1 MNINLKQW
9 IKIPGFL
16 CLGGLLLLSTSCT
29 ERIPEH
35 PLNPAS
41 DEYVGDEEAVKDSDG
56 DGIADV
62 VEDTYVSSSAVDPGT
77 SSSGTSNPGSSSETS
92 NPGSSSTDGTSSG
105 GSSGNNSSSGAN
117 PSSSS
122 SGLIPK
128 YTLTVSG
135 GVIASTGNTS
145 GEFSVG
151 MPVSIKGNT
160 LPIGTCFDQWTSD
173 NATIQD
179 ASKMGTTIQMPASN
193 VTITASTTA
202 CADPLTY
209 TDPRDGEQYLT
220 EYGPA
225 GLLWMSSNLRYD
237 PPTADTWCY
246 GDDEANCETYGR
258 LYDWATAMGLAE
270 SYNSSDAG
278 NKVGDQ
284 GICPDGWHI
293 PAKSEI
299 SAAAE
304 DLNLPYSGNRTSYGS
319 YETLTSIGF
328 YWTSE
333 TGKADAL
340 PNDPRNF
347 CDSKDSNPDACATAW
362 VHNDNASEDWIHYA
376 QEDDKILGFSVRCAL
391 VP

>member
-1 MNINLKQW
+1 MNINFKQW
-9 IKIPGFL
+9 TKIPGLL
-16 CLGGLLLLSTSCT
+16 CLGGLLLLSSGCT

-62 VEDTYVSSSAVDPGT
+62 VEDTYVSSSAVAPET
-77 SSSGTSNPGSSSETS
+77 SSSGTQDPGSSS
-92 NPGSSSTDGTSSG
+92 SSGTSSG
-105 GSSGNNSSSGAN
+105 TTTSSSGGTSGTSSSAVTN
-117 PSSSS
+117 PSSS

-135 GVIASTGNTS
+135 GVIVSTGNTS

-160 LPIGTCFDQWTSD
+160 LPIGTCFDQWSSD
-173 NATIQD
+173 GATIQN
-179 ASKMGTTIQMPASN
+179 ASKMGTTVQMPASD

-220 EYGPA
+220 EYGTA

-237 PPTADTWCY
+237 PPTADSWCY
-246 GDDEANCETYGR
+246 GDDETNCETYGR
-258 LYDWATAMGLAE
+258 LYDWATAMGLGE
-270 SYNSSDAG
+270 SYNSADAG
-278 NKVGDQ
+278 NVAGNQ

-293 PAKSEI
+293 PTKSEL

-304 DLNLPYSGNRTSYGS
+304 DLNLPYSGNRTTYGS
-319 YETLTSIGF
+319 YETITSIGF

-340 PNDPRNF
+340 PNDQRNF
-347 CDSKDSNPDACATAW
+347 CDSKDSNPDACATTW